1 MQKGPL
7 QPIGGLGSIVKND
20 FMVKKSGFF
29 KVEDMLTT
37 IIPGEKELLNDVY
50 TYLKSFWNNL

>member
-1 MQKGPL
+1 MQNL
-7 QPIGGLGSIVKND
+7 PILYLGGLGSIVKND
-20 FMVKKSGFF
+20 LMVKKSGFF

-50 TYLKSFWNNL
+50 TSLK